1 MMAKRKPMKPHPFG
15 EELENMVVFIY
26 RKQMMTEAGILRTI
40 LGDFF
45 VEGLSPTEIVDG
57 HNAFMASN
65 PSTYSLAYYR
75 AFIRKRVLV
84 HTDTIGVND
93 AW

>member
-1 MMAKRKPMKPHPFG
+1 MAKRKPMKPHPFG
-15 EELENMVVFIY
+15 EELENMVLFVY
-26 RKQMMTEAGILRTI
+26 RKQARTDSLILRTI

-45 VEGLSPTEIVDG
+45 VEGLSPTEIIEG
-57 HNAFMASN
+57 HNAFIASD

-75 AFIRKRVLV
+75 AFIRKRAN
-84 HTDTIGVND
+84 TQNDTTGVND